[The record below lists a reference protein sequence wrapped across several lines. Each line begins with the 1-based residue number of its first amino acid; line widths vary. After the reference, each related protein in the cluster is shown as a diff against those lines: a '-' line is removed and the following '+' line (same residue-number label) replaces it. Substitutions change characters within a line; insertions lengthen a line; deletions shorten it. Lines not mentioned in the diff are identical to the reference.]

1 MSEKCYICGKEF
13 DVLYPDIYTYKRGK
27 HWFCRYTCMRQ
38 YEKERMTKPMD
49 DTIVKRDRK
58 EVLMAIIEAVKDG
71 KTVDEYLVNA
81 GYKKP
86 VEYYHNLR
94 AWAKKNWP
102 DLYEQMPD
110 RQLKKRGPKPKLD
123 KVRVL
128 NGTEYEKAE
137 PEEPVTLGDAMEGM
151 KAASD
156 GFFDQCRA
164 MGLNIPAN
172 DTEAPEHLPK
182 ITQPAAVEDMVV
194 REVEGIFGR
203 YRYSDIGSATYIDF
217 ESCDRMDTLS
227 FTIDQWRRFRM
238 EQEKAARILGVEL

>member
-1 MSEKCYICGKEF
+1 MSEKCSICGKEF

-38 YEKERMTKPMD
+38 YDKERMTKPMD

-71 KTVDEYLVNA
+71 KTVDEYLVSA

-86 VEYYHNLR
+86 GEYYHNLR

-110 RQLKKRGPKPKLD
+110 RKLKKRGPKPKSD

-137 PEEPVTLGDAMEGM
+137 PEEPATLGDAMEGM
-151 KAASD
+151 KAAAD
-156 GFFDQCRA
+156 GFFGQCRA
-164 MGLNIPAN
+164 MGLNIP
-172 DTEAPEHLPK
+172 EALP
-182 ITQPAAVEDMVV
+182 TVLD
-194 REVEGIFGR
+194 
-203 YRYSDIGSATYIDF
+203 DDF
-217 ESCDRMDTLS
+217 EASVLLS
-227 FTIDQWRRFRM
+227 KKTGARYEVFKGSLCMKIGNDEFVLSPETWRDLLK
-238 EQEKAARILGVEL
+238 EIPKASRRLGVEL

>member
-1 MSEKCYICGKEF
+1 MSEKCSICGKEF

-38 YEKERMTKPMD
+38 YDKERMTKPMD

-86 VEYYHNLR
+86 GEYYHNLR

-110 RQLKKRGPKPKLD
+110 RKLKKRGPKPKSD
-123 KVRVL
+123 NVRVL
-128 NGTEYEKAE
+128 DGKEYEPA
-137 PEEPVTLGDAMEGM
+137 TLGDAMDGM
-151 KAASD
+151 QASAD
-156 GFFDQCRA
+156 KFFDQCRD
-164 MGLNIPAN
+164 MGLNIP
-172 DTEAPEHLPK
+172 DTEAPDAADQSFDDRTTVSAIRVDGLGEFYHDKKYNSVDWRTDGGDEVSMAPWSWGQLADDLP
-182 ITQPAAVEDMVV
+182 
-194 REVEGIFGR
+194 
-203 YRYSDIGSATYIDF
+203 
-217 ESCDRMDTLS
+217 
-227 FTIDQWRRFRM
+227 
-238 EQEKAARILGVEL
+238 RILKRLGVDTCSE

>member
-1 MSEKCYICGKEF
+1 MSEKCAICGKEF
-13 DVLYPDIYTYKRGK
+13 DVLYPGIYTYKRGK

-38 YEKERMTKPMD
+38 YDKERMTKPMD

-110 RQLKKRGPKPKLD
+110 RKLKKRGPKPKSD

-137 PEEPVTLGDAMEGM
+137 PEEPATLGDAMEGM
-151 KAASD
+151 QASAD
-156 GFFDQCRA
+156 KFFDQCRD
-164 MGLNIPAN
+164 MGLNIP
-172 DTEAPEHLPK
+172 DEPKQIKLYPEKWKAIAFK
-182 ITQPAAVEDMVV
+182 IRSVETGVGIYTVDNGYFEFRSKIDKSDALEMKVEDFVKMA
-194 REVEGIFGR
+194 RELGNV
-203 YRYSDIGSATYIDF
+203 
-217 ESCDRMDTLS
+217 MDL
-227 FTIDQWRRFRM
+227 
-238 EQEKAARILGVEL
+238 LGVDTCSE

>member
-1 MSEKCYICGKEF
+1 MSEKCSICGKEF

-38 YEKERMTKPMD
+38 YDKERMTKPMD

-71 KTVDEYLVNA
+71 KTVDEYLVSA

-86 VEYYHNLR
+86 GEYYHNLR

-102 DLYEQMPD
+102 DLYAQLPD
-110 RQLKKRGPKPKLD
+110 RQLKKRGPKPKPD

-137 PEEPVTLGDAMEGM
+137 PEEPATLGDAMEGM
-151 KAASD
+151 KAAAD

-164 MGLNIPAN
+164 MGLNIGKDEAPAN
-172 DTEAPEHLPK
+172 TVEAAAQDDELEMLAVRSKRTGNRYEYSKEYDLFSVKAHGDELTLCLEDWRALLAEFPV
-182 ITQPAAVEDMVV
+182 IT
-194 REVEGIFGR
+194 
-203 YRYSDIGSATYIDF
+203 
-217 ESCDRMDTLS
+217 
-227 FTIDQWRRFRM
+227 RR
-238 EQEKAARILGVEL
+238 LGVKM